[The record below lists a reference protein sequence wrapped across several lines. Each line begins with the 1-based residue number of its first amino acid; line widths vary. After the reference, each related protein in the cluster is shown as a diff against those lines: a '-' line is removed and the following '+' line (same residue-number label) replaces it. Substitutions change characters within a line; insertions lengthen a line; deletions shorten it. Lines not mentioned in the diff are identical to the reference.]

1 MLDQTQD
8 QSDSQAPVL
17 GEANPYG
24 APAQPVGR
32 PPGPTYDPL
41 EAHQDDITRTEP
53 TALVKAGALLTVFTG
68 LITALVGLQLLVTTA
83 LHASLELVPYGL
95 LGLGPAAMFLGWKT
109 LRTRGYGAIGATAL
123 SGLLALGMGY
133 WVLFTASQGYF
144 SLLALAV
151 PPLAVVAA
159 VFAGLSVGPCRRADA
174 ARERLRE
181 AGIDMSF

>member
-1 MLDQTQD
+1 MVDDPTAA
-8 QSDSQAPVL
+8 SAPEHAIP

-24 APAQPVGR
+24 APVQPALM
-32 PPGPTYDPL
+32 PAGPAYDPL
-41 EAHQDDITRTEP
+41 ETHQDDITRTEP

-83 LHASLELVPYGL
+83 LQASLELVPYGL

-109 LRTRGYGAIGATAL
+109 LRTRGYGAIGAAAL

-144 SLLALAV
+144 SLLALSV

-159 VFAGLSVGPCRRADA
+159 VFAGLSVGHCRRADA
-174 ARERLRE
+174 ARERLGE